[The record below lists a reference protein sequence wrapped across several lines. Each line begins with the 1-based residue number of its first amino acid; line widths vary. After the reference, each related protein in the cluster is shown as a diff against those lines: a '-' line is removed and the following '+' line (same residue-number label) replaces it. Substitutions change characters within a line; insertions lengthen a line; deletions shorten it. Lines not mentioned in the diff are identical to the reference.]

1 MTASKSVPWRRTWS
15 ARRTASGASWG
26 PSVVP
31 RREHGDGATPRA
43 RRAALLALPKN
54 RRLGAFDAPRAVRA
68 ISARFGSL
76 MVVRKRS
83 RAHQYGE
90 LAISGG
96 RRWPARKSPARPGR
110 CASPS
115 TPTTG
120 RPPCNCSTASRGLR
134 WFCSMGADVDGLGT
148 GLCMKPGSIIGG
160 ALASSSRTAHRAA
173 HATPS
178 RRCGFGTPS
187 PLDKNQSL
195 PRPQS

>member
-1 MTASKSVPWRRTWS
+1 MLRGGLRWCRGASTATARRRARVGLPSWLSPKIVASARSTRRGQFVQSRRVRQPHGRQETLSRPSIRRTCDKWWPKM
-15 ARRTASGASWG
+15 AR
-26 PSVVP
+26 
-31 RREHGDGATPRA
+31 
-43 RRAALLALPKN
+43 
-54 RRLGAFDAPRAVRA
+54 
-68 ISARFGSL
+68 
-76 MVVRKRS
+76 
-83 RAHQYGE
+83 
-90 LAISGG
+90 
-96 RRWPARKSPARPGR
+96 ARKSPARPGR

-148 GLCMKPGSIIGG
+148 GLCMKPGSIIDG

-195 PRPQS
+195 PRPPSELQLTEDPPGA